1 MFIQNNKDSI
11 RQRLT
16 ARNIA
21 PLMERIYEMRQSL
34 KACEF
39 CVRFDDIVS
48 VDFAKDSLKIPHPK
62 SLPQVEGL
70 AIDSPSLAESFAFD
84 SPSLARGGS
93 AIDFPSLAEGDKGGG
108 YESNKNSYKSP
119 IDSQIS
125 QNLYDLLLSL
135 KPWRKGYFRFFSTT
149 IESEWNSAIKFNLIA
164 PHLNITDKIIADIGC
179 NNGYYAFRMLPLKP
193 RKIVGFEPSAFYKA
207 QFELINSFVRSD
219 KIAFELLGIED
230 LAHYDT
236 KFDCIICL
244 GVIYHRT
251 NPIDCLK
258 ILKNALN
265 AGGSV
270 ILDTLIIESPC
281 DSKGESMRD
290 FVLSP
295 LIYAKMKNVYFIP
308 TISAFENW
316 LKRAG
321 FRDIELI
328 AVKKTTADEQRKTAW
343 IDGESLSDFLD
354 KDDESKTIEGYPA
367 PTRAYFKAKI

>member
-21 PLMERIYEMRQSL
+21 PLMARIYEMRKSL

-70 AIDSPSLAESFAFD
+70 AID
-84 SPSLARGGS
+84 
-93 AIDFPSLAEGDKGGG
+93 GDKGGG

-179 NNGYYAFRMLPLKP
+179 NNGYYAFRMLPLNP

-265 AGGSV
+265 MGGSV

-343 IDGESLSDFLD
+343 IDGESLGDFLD
-354 KDDESKTIEGYPA
+354 KDDENKTIEGYPA

>member
-21 PLMERIYEMRQSL
+21 PLMERIYEMRESL

-48 VDFAKDSLKIPHPK
+48 VDFAKDSLKIPQPK
-62 SLPQVEGL
+62 SLQQGDGL
-70 AIDSPSLAESFAFD
+70 AIDSPSPTESFAFD

-93 AIDFPSLAEGDKGGG
+93 AIDSPALAEGDKGGG

-119 IDSQIS
+119 IDSQFL
-125 QNLYDLLLSL
+125 QNLHDLLLTL

-164 PHLNITDKIIADIGC
+164 PHLNVRDKIIADIGC
-179 NNGYYAFRMLPLKP
+179 NNGYYAFRTLPLKP

-207 QFELINSFVRSD
+207 QFELANAFIKSP
-219 KIAFELLGIED
+219 IAFELLGIED

-270 ILDTLIIESPC
+270 ILDTLIIESSC

-316 LKRAG
+316 LHRAG